1 MNKKDEALRQRRYM
15 QNEAITYARNGNWE
29 AAIDSSRQLLSSDP
43 NDIETLNR
51 LAKAYFENGELDNAE
66 QTYQRVL
73 EISEH
78 NPIARRM
85 VGLIS
90 RTRSAPAK
98 TREFVDM
105 RMFAIETGKSTLT
118 SLHIDTDAEISL
130 VPGEKLTL
138 RANTQPVHYDGQKKP
153 VPTSGDNEISAKS
166 YLDDAI
172 ALDIYDC
179 NDVNLGR
186 LEPRLAARLIRFM
199 KLGNE
204 YTAAVL
210 SLNEKRDQIQ
220 IVIRESH
227 RSRVDS
233 STKTIGAL
241 ASMKSK
247 TISMMLSPP
256 KTTTTIVNPMPLV
269 VMTKTTIASR
279 HSKPIT
285 TPTKKSKNSP
295 HIKMSMLEGYPQHG
309 HFYTLHHFIP
319 RANTTTCTRHGPAWW
334 MAVIAAVMVA
344 PVVQISSIRTI
355 RAGGSPPCHTNA
367 PATF

>member
-1 MNKKDEALRQRRYM
+1 MCTRELRRGEKESTVNKKDEALRQRRYM
-15 QNEAITYARNGNWE
+15 QNEAITYARNSNWE

-51 LAKAYFENGELDNAE
+51 LAKAYFENGEIDNAE

-85 VGLIS
+85 VSLIA
-90 RTRSAPAK
+90 RTRLAPAK

-138 RANTQPVHYDGQKKP
+138 RANTQPAKSTSPVQAVHYDGQKKP
-153 VPTSGDNEISAKS
+153 VQTSGDNESPAKS

-172 ALDIYDC
+172 ALDVYDC

-227 RSRVDS
+227 RNPDNRHEVSFPGKLIDENDRRVGFDEIEDDIVDVESVEDDHDDS
-233 STKTIGAL
+233 EPDAFSGDDEDHERLDT
-241 ASMKSK
+241 
-247 TISMMLSPP
+247 
-256 KTTTTIVNPMPLV
+256 
-269 VMTKTTIASR
+269 
-279 HSKPIT
+279 
-285 TPTKKSKNSP
+285 
-295 HIKMSMLEGYPQHG
+295 LE
-309 HFYTLHHFIP
+309 
-319 RANTTTCTRHGPAWW
+319 
-334 MAVIAAVMVA
+334 
-344 PVVQISSIRTI
+344 
-355 RAGGSPPCHTNA
+355 TNNDA
-367 PATF
+367 DEEIEE

>member
-1 MNKKDEALRQRRYM
+1 MRTRELRRGEKESTVNKKDEALRQRRYM

-51 LAKAYFENGELDNAE
+51 LAKAYFENGEIDNAE

-85 VGLIS
+85 VSLIA

-138 RANTQPVHYDGQKKP
+138 RPNTQSTKSAPRVQPVLQIHYDGQKKP
-153 VPTSGDNEISAKS
+153 VQTSGDYDGQKKPSAVDIENESAPTS
-166 YLDDAI
+166 FLDEAI
-172 ALDIYDC
+172 ALDVYDC
-179 NDVNLGR
+179 NGVNLGR

-227 RSRVDS
+227 RNPDNRHEVSFPGKLIDENDRRVGFDEIEDDIDDVESVEDDHDDS
-233 STKTIGAL
+233 EPDPFSSDDEDHDRLDT
-241 ASMKSK
+241 
-247 TISMMLSPP
+247 
-256 KTTTTIVNPMPLV
+256 
-269 VMTKTTIASR
+269 
-279 HSKPIT
+279 
-285 TPTKKSKNSP
+285 
-295 HIKMSMLEGYPQHG
+295 LE
-309 HFYTLHHFIP
+309 
-319 RANTTTCTRHGPAWW
+319 
-334 MAVIAAVMVA
+334 
-344 PVVQISSIRTI
+344 
-355 RAGGSPPCHTNA
+355 TNNDA
-367 PATF
+367 DEEIEE

>member
-1 MNKKDEALRQRRYM
+1 MRTRELRRGEKESTVNKKDEALRQRRYM

-138 RANTQPVHYDGQKKP
+138 RANTQPLHYDGQKKP
-153 VPTSGDNEISAKS
+153 VQSDIENESAEAS
-166 YLDDAI
+166 FLDDAI
-172 ALDIYDC
+172 ALDVYDC
-179 NDVNLGR
+179 NGVNLGR

-227 RSRVDS
+227 RNPDNRHEVSFPGKLIDENDRRVGFDEIEDDIDDVESVEDDHDDS
-233 STKTIGAL
+233 EPDAFSSDDEDHDRLDT
-241 ASMKSK
+241 
-247 TISMMLSPP
+247 
-256 KTTTTIVNPMPLV
+256 
-269 VMTKTTIASR
+269 
-279 HSKPIT
+279 
-285 TPTKKSKNSP
+285 
-295 HIKMSMLEGYPQHG
+295 LE
-309 HFYTLHHFIP
+309 
-319 RANTTTCTRHGPAWW
+319 
-334 MAVIAAVMVA
+334 
-344 PVVQISSIRTI
+344 
-355 RAGGSPPCHTNA
+355 TNNDA
-367 PATF
+367 DEEIEE

>member
-1 MNKKDEALRQRRYM
+1 MCTRELRRGEKESTVNKKDEALRQRRYM

-29 AAIDSSRQLLSSDP
+29 SAIDSSRQLLSSDP

-51 LAKAYFENGELDNAE
+51 LAKAYFENGEIDNAE

-85 VGLIS
+85 VSLIA

-138 RANTQPVHYDGQKKP
+138 RANTQPAKSVPPVQSVHYDGQKKP
-153 VPTSGDNEISAKS
+153 VQSDVENESAPTSF
-166 YLDDAI
+166 LDDAI

-179 NDVNLGR
+179 NGVNLGR

-227 RSRVDS
+227 RNPDNRHEVSFPGKLIDENDRRVGFDEIEDDIDDVESVEDDHDDS
-233 STKTIGAL
+233 EPDAFSSDDEDHDRLDT
-241 ASMKSK
+241 
-247 TISMMLSPP
+247 
-256 KTTTTIVNPMPLV
+256 
-269 VMTKTTIASR
+269 
-279 HSKPIT
+279 
-285 TPTKKSKNSP
+285 
-295 HIKMSMLEGYPQHG
+295 LE
-309 HFYTLHHFIP
+309 
-319 RANTTTCTRHGPAWW
+319 
-334 MAVIAAVMVA
+334 
-344 PVVQISSIRTI
+344 
-355 RAGGSPPCHTNA
+355 TNNDA
-367 PATF
+367 DEEIEE

>member
-227 RSRVDS
+227 RNPDNRHEVSFPGRLIDENDRRVGFDEIEDDIDDVESTEDDHDDS
-233 STKTIGAL
+233 EPDAFSGDDEDHDRLDT
-241 ASMKSK
+241 
-247 TISMMLSPP
+247 
-256 KTTTTIVNPMPLV
+256 
-269 VMTKTTIASR
+269 
-279 HSKPIT
+279 
-285 TPTKKSKNSP
+285 
-295 HIKMSMLEGYPQHG
+295 LE
-309 HFYTLHHFIP
+309 
-319 RANTTTCTRHGPAWW
+319 
-334 MAVIAAVMVA
+334 
-344 PVVQISSIRTI
+344 
-355 RAGGSPPCHTNA
+355 TNNDA
-367 PATF
+367 DEEIEE

>member
-1 MNKKDEALRQRRYM
+1 MRTRELRRGEKESTVNKKDEALRQRRYM

-51 LAKAYFENGELDNAE
+51 LAKAYFENGEIDNAE

-85 VGLIS
+85 VSLIA
-90 RTRSAPAK
+90 RTRAAPAK

-138 RANTQPVHYDGQKKP
+138 RPNTQPIHYDGQKKP
-153 VPTSGDNEISAKS
+153 AVGDIENESAPTSF
-166 YLDDAI
+166 LDDAI
-172 ALDIYDC
+172 ALDVYDC
-179 NDVNLGR
+179 NGVNLGR

-227 RSRVDS
+227 RNPDNRHEVSFPGKLIDENDRRVGFDEIEDDIDDVESVEDDHDDS
-233 STKTIGAL
+233 EPDPFSNDDEDHDRLDT
-241 ASMKSK
+241 
-247 TISMMLSPP
+247 
-256 KTTTTIVNPMPLV
+256 
-269 VMTKTTIASR
+269 
-279 HSKPIT
+279 
-285 TPTKKSKNSP
+285 
-295 HIKMSMLEGYPQHG
+295 LE
-309 HFYTLHHFIP
+309 
-319 RANTTTCTRHGPAWW
+319 
-334 MAVIAAVMVA
+334 
-344 PVVQISSIRTI
+344 
-355 RAGGSPPCHTNA
+355 TNNDA
-367 PATF
+367 DEEIEE

>member
-1 MNKKDEALRQRRYM
+1 M

-227 RSRVDS
+227 RNPDNRHEVSFPGRLIDENDRRVGFDEIEDDIDDVESTEDDHDDS
-233 STKTIGAL
+233 EPDAFSGDDEDHDRLDT
-241 ASMKSK
+241 
-247 TISMMLSPP
+247 
-256 KTTTTIVNPMPLV
+256 
-269 VMTKTTIASR
+269 
-279 HSKPIT
+279 
-285 TPTKKSKNSP
+285 
-295 HIKMSMLEGYPQHG
+295 LE
-309 HFYTLHHFIP
+309 
-319 RANTTTCTRHGPAWW
+319 
-334 MAVIAAVMVA
+334 
-344 PVVQISSIRTI
+344 
-355 RAGGSPPCHTNA
+355 TNNDA
-367 PATF
+367 DEEIEE

>member
-1 MNKKDEALRQRRYM
+1 MRELRRGEKESTVNKKDEALRQRRYM

-29 AAIDSSRQLLSSDP
+29 SAIDSSRQLLSSDP

-51 LAKAYFENGELDNAE
+51 LAKAYFENGEIDNAE

-85 VGLIS
+85 VSLIA

-138 RANTQPVHYDGQKKP
+138 RANTQPAKSTSPVRYDGQANTQPAKSAPPVQAVHYDGQQKPVQTSGDYDGQKKP
-153 VPTSGDNEISAKS
+153 VQTSGDNESPAKS

-172 ALDIYDC
+172 ALDVYDC
-179 NDVNLGR
+179 NGVNLGR

-227 RSRVDS
+227 RNPDNRHEVSFPGKLIDENDRRVGFDEIEDDIDDVESVEDDHDDS
-233 STKTIGAL
+233 EPDAFSSDDEDHDRLDT
-241 ASMKSK
+241 
-247 TISMMLSPP
+247 
-256 KTTTTIVNPMPLV
+256 
-269 VMTKTTIASR
+269 
-279 HSKPIT
+279 
-285 TPTKKSKNSP
+285 
-295 HIKMSMLEGYPQHG
+295 LEPNNDADEE
-309 HFYTLHHFIP
+309 IEE
-319 RANTTTCTRHGPAWW
+319 
-334 MAVIAAVMVA
+334 
-344 PVVQISSIRTI
+344 
-355 RAGGSPPCHTNA
+355 
-367 PATF
+367 